1 MKAQAHWENICQTKA
16 PDAVSWHAPHLDT
29 SLKLIER
36 AAPDR
41 QATIIDV
48 GGGQSTLV
56 DDLVAQ
62 GYRNLRVLVSSTET
76 HHTPFGTDQQ
86 FVYCLC
92 KLAS

>member
-1 MKAQAHWENICQTKA
+1 MKAQAHWKNICQTTA

-62 GYRNLRVLVSSTET
+62 GYRNLRVLDSSTET
-76 HHTPFGTDQQ
+76 HHTLFGTGQQ